1 MSGFH
6 PLAININPEN
16 EFFGDKVVYYPAII
30 THIEK
35 PEIIVMNSLNRRGF
49 LRTGL
54 LSATFLVSPAA
65 VALAKTSSLSDVG
78 KLMNADDTVT
88 IYSAR
93 EIVTLDPSRPTATS
107 VAVVNNHILACGT
120 LEDVKAIV
128 GGQPYEMDT
137 TFKDKVIVPGFIA
150 QHAHPLLAALS
161 MSSEIL
167 SIEDWELPTGTVPA
181 VKDKTDFMQR
191 LGAAEE
197 KLDTPEGVLF
207 SWGYHAAFYGPLTRS
222 DLDKISTTRPVII
235 WMRSCHEFV
244 LNTFALAQAGVTQDL
259 MDGWTA
265 TAQEQ
270 SSYSD
275 GHFWEQGMFS
285 VLANIAPM
293 VADPD
298 KFREGALVMRDY
310 MHSKGITFGNEP
322 GGILAKPVQDM
333 VNSVMSSPSM
343 PFRWS
348 FMPDGKTL
356 VEMYE
361 DDAQVIAET
370 EKLASWY
377 GGMTHSTKGAVKLFA
392 DGAIYS
398 LAMQVR
404 DPFIG
409 DYHGEWMMD
418 EDLFERAF
426 RVYWN
431 AGYQLHIHVNGDAGL
446 DRVLN
451 SLEANLRRNPR
462 YDHRTTIIH
471 FAVSA
476 ADQVDRIK
484 QLGAI
489 VSANP
494 YYVTA
499 LADKYSETGLGP
511 ERADQMARLGDVE
524 RAGISY
530 SLHSDMPMAPADP
543 LFLMWCAVN
552 RITSSGRVA
561 GENQRISREGAL
573 SGVTLD
579 AAYSLRLENE
589 RGSIEPGK
597 LANFTILDANPLTVD
612 AIKIKD
618 VGVWGTVM
626 EGQKFQV
633 GTADGRKVLLDPTS
647 PEVGSFEFS
656 KAAIEHAI
664 RSVHAHG

>member
-1 MSGFH
+1 MDSF
-6 PLAININPEN
+6 
-16 EFFGDKVVYYPAII
+16 
-30 THIEK
+30 
-35 PEIIVMNSLNRRGF
+35 NRRTF
-49 LRTGL
+49 LRAGL
-54 LSATFLVSPAA
+54 LGATCLISPAA
-65 VALAKTSSLSDVG
+65 VALAETSSLSDVG
-78 KLMNADDTVT
+78 KLMNTFAPVTV
-88 IYSAR
+88 YSAR
-93 EIVTLDPSRPTATS
+93 EIVTLDPSQPYAEA
-107 VAVVNNHILACGT
+107 VAVINDRILACGT
-120 LEDVKAIV
+120 FEDVKAIV
-128 GGQPYEMDT
+128 GDQPHEIDT
-137 TFKDKVIVPGFIA
+137 TFQDKVIVPGFIA

-167 SIEDWELPTGTVPA
+167 SIEDWELPAGTVLA
-181 VKDKTDFMQR
+181 VKDKEDFMQR
-191 LGAAEE
+191 LGEAEQ
-197 KLDTPEGVLF
+197 KLDNPEEVLF
-207 SWGYHAAFYGPLTRS
+207 SWGYHAAFYGPLTRM
-222 DLDKISTTRPVII
+222 DLDQISTTRPVII

-244 LNTFALAQAGVTQDL
+244 LNSFALAQAGVTQELVDQ
-259 MDGWTA
+259 WSA
-265 TAQEQ
+265 SAQAQ
-270 SSYSD
+270 SSFPN

-285 VLANIAPM
+285 ILANIAPM

-298 KFREGALVMRDY
+298 KFREGALLMRDY

-348 FMPDGKTL
+348 FMPDGKSL
-356 VEMYE
+356 VQMYE
-361 DDAQVIAET
+361 DDAQVVAET
-370 EKLASWY
+370 EKLENWY
-377 GGMTHSTKGAVKLFA
+377 SGMTRFSKGSVKLFA

-418 EDLFERAF
+418 KDLFERAF
-426 RVYWN
+426 RIYWD

-451 SLEANLRRNPR
+451 SLETNLRRNPR

-476 ADQVDRIK
+476 PDQVDRIK

-511 ERADQMARLGDVE
+511 DRADQMARLGDVE

-530 SLHSDMPMAPADP
+530 SLHSDMPMAPGDP

-561 GENQRISREGAL
+561 GKDQRVSREGAL
-573 SGVTLD
+573 RGVTLE
-579 AAYSLRLENE
+579 AAHSLRLEDE

-597 LANFTILDANPLTVD
+597 LANFTILDDNPLTVE
-612 AIKIKD
+612 ATKIKD

-626 EGQKFQV
+626 EGQKMPV
-633 GTADGRKVLLDPTS
+633 GDADGRKALLEPTP
-647 PEVGSFEFS
+647 PEIDQAEFA
-656 KAAIEHAI
+656 KAAMEHSV
-664 RSVHAHG
+664 RSVHFHG